1 LIEWEL
7 KLSEVDLHAVEIL
20 EICDEVEEEDQLDV
34 FEPQIELNVSN
45 PTDMGE
51 PPVEAAGV
59 APTVVVEVEEEF
71 SVEFVGKKEGDQAK

>member
-1 LIEWEL
+1 M
-7 KLSEVDLHAVEIL
+7 KLRKK
-20 EICDEVEEEDQLDV
+20 DQLEV

-59 APTVVVEVEEEF
+59 APTVVVDVEEEF
-71 SVEFVGKKEGDQAK
+71 SVEFVEEIMLKEQGLSLFLILLKRS